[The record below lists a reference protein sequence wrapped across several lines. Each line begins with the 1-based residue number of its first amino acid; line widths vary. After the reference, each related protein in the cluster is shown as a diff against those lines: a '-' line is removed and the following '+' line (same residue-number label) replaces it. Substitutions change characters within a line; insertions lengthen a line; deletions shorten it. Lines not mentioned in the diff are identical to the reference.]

1 MRQRQTPFRGFA
13 DLRPQVAEPTLAEFE
28 RFQAMLPAPGVA
40 RRCVAAFKDTIVF
53 APSSYTD
60 EDFPARVGDSPYEV
74 KRLTTF
80 GYWLLVLVSLTG
92 LSTLL
97 GFTDTLDARDVDVIN
112 AREVDDVLP
121 PHALHP
127 SEAVMQYVRRKSGE
141 AVRPCRCFEF
151 TFASPAYPW

>member
-1 MRQRQTPFRGFA
+1 MRQRTVFA
-13 DLRPQVAEPTLAEFE
+13 NLRPSMAEPTLAEFE
-28 RFQAMLPAPGVA
+28 RFHAMLPAPGVA

-60 EDFPARVGDSPYEV
+60 DDFPARVGDSPYEV

-97 GFTDTLDARDVDVIN
+97 GFTDTLLSLI
-112 AREVDDVLP
+112 
-121 PHALHP
+121 HI
-127 SEAVMQYVRRKSGE
+127 
-141 AVRPCRCFEF
+141 
-151 TFASPAYPW
+151 